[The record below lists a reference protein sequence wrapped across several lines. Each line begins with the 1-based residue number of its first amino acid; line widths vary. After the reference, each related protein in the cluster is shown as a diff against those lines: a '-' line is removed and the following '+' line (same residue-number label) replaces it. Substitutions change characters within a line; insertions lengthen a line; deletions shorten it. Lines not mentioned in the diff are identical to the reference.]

1 MSFSYCWCL
10 SRTDPQVDSECIQI
24 YYYYYYYYYTEQKSN
39 DYNAQ
44 IFKFLQNW
52 SMFVELITKE
62 GREFHN
68 LIDDGK
74 KENL

>member
-1 MSFSYCWCL
+1 MRVNVGIGHYIL
-10 SRTDPQVDSECIQI
+10 RVRRKNQ
-24 YYYYYYYYYTEQKSN
+24 N

-74 KENL
+74 KENLYESILVDNCLN